1 MAAPEQHARLVRV
14 LDHDP
19 ETRSLFLRPE
29 RRLDFRPGQFISC
42 LLPAGNE
49 RLTRPY
55 SLASNPGED
64 DLEICLDRVGAG
76 SSYLLGL
83 TVGAEVAFTG
93 PWGTFVLDAAPATE
107 AIFIAGGTGIA
118 PIRPMLRR
126 AITSGAKLPLRLL
139 HANPPGKRA
148 LYRAE
153 LEALAREHP
162 RFSLEYAA
170 SADLPAV
177 VTRRWIDAD
186 AERGRCFFICGVG
199 DIVRTLRDLLRGAGY
214 ERRSVQYERW

>member
-1 MAAPEQHARLVRV
+1 MAAPEQRARLVRV
-14 LDHDP
+14 IDHDA

-29 RRLDFRPGQFISC
+29 HRLDFRPGQFISC
-42 LLPAGNE
+42 LLPVGGE

-55 SLASNPGED
+55 SLASNPGEA

-83 TVGAEVAFTG
+83 TVGAEVTFTG
-93 PWGTFVLDAAPATE
+93 PWGTFVLDEAPAAE
-107 AIFIAGGTGIA
+107 AIFIADGTGIA
-118 PIRPMLRR
+118 PIRPMLHR
-126 AITSGAKLPLRLL
+126 AITCGAKLPLHLV
-139 HANPPGKRA
+139 HANPPGKQGP
-148 LYRAE
+148 YRAE
-153 LEALAREHP
+153 LETLAREQP
-162 RFSLEYAA
+162 RFRLEYAA

-177 VTRRWIDAD
+177 VMRRWIDGD
-186 AERGRCFFICGVG
+186 RERGRCFFICGVG